1 MLGGRG
7 LGCVLTLLAGS
18 DHGVWDLEKKK
29 QPITYLFQ
37 YNLSDFQGSRRQANA
52 HDGARTPHARTRLQS
67 QQSPRTA
74 GNIYT
79 IASDCSTGNFGVAH
93 LGPADPSSVL
103 LPTTITTDVNYESP
117 EIVDKRQQRPP
128 PMPLQLNVTV
138 GGVQQ
143 GVAYKAYIY
152 GNNTKVP
159 VKAFNALAAD
169 ADDVVA
175 FTGDGS
181 GAYTFGRHVSS
192 SDMVFVRVV
201 RADSP

>member
-1 MLGGRG
+1 M
-7 LGCVLTLLAGS
+7 
-18 DHGVWDLEKKK
+18 
-29 QPITYLFQ
+29 
-37 YNLSDFQGSRRQANA
+37 
-52 HDGARTPHARTRLQS
+52 
-67 QQSPRTA
+67 
-74 GNIYT
+74 
-79 IASDCSTGNFGVAH
+79 
-93 LGPADPSSVL
+93 GPADPSSVL

-138 GGVQQ
+138 SAVEQ
-143 GVAYKAYIY
+143 GVAYVWPPLLAVKIVTFWVRYKAYIY

-159 VKAFNALAAD
+159 VKAFNALAAA
-169 ADDVVA
+169 ADDVVS